1 MLKDIKAV
9 FFDLD
14 GTLIDTEKY
23 YYVAW
28 PKAFEHFGYKV
39 TQAQYLSL
47 RSLGEPYYTER
58 LKMWFGEDVKSAEVK
73 KYVKELVDKVVEEKG
88 IELKK
93 GVIECLETLKNKG
106 LNLVI
111 VTATDINRTMDR
123 ITTLNIKK
131 YFDKVISAKQVEHG
145 KPAPDVYLHAISEV
159 GLPTEHCIAIE
170 DSPNGANSAISAGLN
185 VIMVPDLT
193 EPDEELSKKLYAKV
207 KSIEE
212 IIKYIE

>member
-9 FFDLD
+9 LFDLD

-39 TQAQYLSL
+39 TKEQYLSL

-58 LKMWFGEDVKSAEVK
+58 LKMWFGETVKPNDIKAYVKSLVDDV
-73 KYVKELVDKVVEEKG
+73 VKERG

-93 GVIECLETLKNKG
+93 GVLECLNSLKGKG
-106 LNLVI
+106 LTLAI
-111 VTATDINRTMDR
+111 VTATDIERTNER
-123 ITTLNIKK
+123 ITKLDIKK
-131 YFDKVISAKQVEHG
+131 YFDKVISAKQVKHG
-145 KPAPDVYLHAISEV
+145 KPAPDVYLHALAEINI
-159 GLPTEHCIAIE
+159 GAKDAIAIE
-170 DSPNGANSAISAGLN
+170 DSPNGANSAISAGLE

-193 EPDEELSKKLYAKV
+193 EPDDELNKKLYAKV
-207 KSIEE
+207 DSIDKIVEL
-212 IIKYIE
+212 IN